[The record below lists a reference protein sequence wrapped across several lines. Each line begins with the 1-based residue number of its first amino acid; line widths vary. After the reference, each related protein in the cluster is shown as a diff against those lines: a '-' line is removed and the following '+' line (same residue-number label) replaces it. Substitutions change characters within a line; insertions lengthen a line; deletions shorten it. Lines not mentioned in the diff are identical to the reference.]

1 MPTMM
6 QPMQHTPTLRTCWT
20 WTLALGLAIVAW
32 DASGL
37 DLPIAQW
44 FGTPEGFSLRDNF
57 WLSTVLH
64 EGARK
69 AGWMVLLALA
79 VVLWRPVGPF
89 GGLHRL
95 SRGERWGLWLSIVAA
110 ILAVSLIKGMS
121 HTSCPWDLQ
130 AFGGTLPLV
139 SHWDFGLRDGG
150 GGHCFP
156 AGHASTGFAFMAGGF
171 WLWPHQRIAARYW
184 WTLSG
189 LSGLVLG
196 LVQQVRGAHFTSHT
210 LWTAWIC
217 WSVGLLCFSLY
228 QRLSSRGKS

>member
-1 MPTMM
+1 MPTTT
-6 QPMQHTPTLRTCWT
+6 QPMQHPPTLRRSWT
-20 WTLALGLAIVAW
+20 WTLILGLAIVAW

-37 DLPIAQW
+37 DMPTAQW
-44 FGTPEGFSLRDNF
+44 FGTPQGFELRDNF

-64 EGARK
+64 ESARK
-69 AGWMVLLALA
+69 AGWVVLLALA
-79 VVLWRPVGPF
+79 VVLWRPIGPF
-89 GGLHRL
+89 RGLHRL
-95 SRGERWGLWLSIVAA
+95 SRGERWGLWLSIVLA

-130 AFGGTLPLV
+130 AFGGSLPMV

-171 WLWPHQRIAARYW
+171 WLGHPHRSAARYW
-184 WTLSG
+184 WALSG
-189 LSGLVLG
+189 LSGLALG
-196 LVQQVRGAHFTSHT
+196 LAQQVRGAHFTSHT

-217 WSVGLLCFSLY
+217 WSVGLLSFSLY
-228 QRLSSRGKS
+228 LRFSSRDRF

>member
-1 MPTMM
+1 M
-6 QPMQHTPTLRTCWT
+6 QLTPSLRTCWT
-20 WTLALGLAIVAW
+20 WTLVLGLAIVAW

-44 FGTPEGFSLRDNF
+44 FGTPQGFSLRDNF

-69 AGWMVLLALA
+69 AGWVVLLALA
-79 VVLWRPVGPF
+79 LVLWRPLGPF
-89 GGLHRL
+89 GWLHRL
-95 SRGERWGLWLSIVAA
+95 SRAERWGLWLSIVAA
-110 ILAVSLIKGMS
+110 IVVVSLVKGMS
-121 HTSCPWDLQ
+121 QTSCPWDLQ
-130 AFGGTLPLV
+130 AFGGSLPLV
-139 SHWDFGLRDGG
+139 SHWNFGLRDGG

-171 WLWPHQRIAARYW
+171 WLWFHQRSAARYW
-184 WTLSG
+184 WALSG

-217 WSVGLLCFSLY
+217 WSVGLLCLSLY
-228 QRLSSRGKS
+228 QRFSSRDKA

>member
-1 MPTMM
+1 
-6 QPMQHTPTLRTCWT
+6 L
-20 WTLALGLAIVAW
+20 
-32 DASGL
+32 
-37 DLPIAQW
+37 
-44 FGTPEGFSLRDNF
+44 
-57 WLSTVLH
+57 TVILH
-64 EGARK
+64 DGARK
-69 AGWMVLLALA
+69 AGWMVLIALA
-79 VVLWRPVGPF
+79 AVLWRPWGPF
-89 GGLHRL
+89 KALQRL
-95 SRGERWGLWLSIVAA
+95 STPQRWGLWLSIVAA
-110 ILAVSLIKGMS
+110 ILAVSLVKGFS

-171 WLWPHQRIAARYW
+171 WLLPHQRGWARLW
-184 WTLSG
+184 WVITG

-196 LVQQVRGAHFTSHT
+196 LVQQARGAHFTSHT

-228 QRLSSRGKS
+228 QRFSSRGTV